1 MKPAFALDLS
11 QDALTLLYR
20 LEDGWA
26 DLGRVGFDDPKLEAR
41 IADLRARAEALAPG
55 GVATKLILPESQI
68 LYTEVDAPGP
78 DAAGRRAQIAAAL
91 EGRTPYPVADLAFDW
106 SRSAGRVQ
114 VAVVARVTLAEAED
128 FAETRGFNPVAFVAR
143 PAPGQFAGE
152 PFFGPAAGA
161 AAHLPEGARLDRDQ
175 DPVRIVAL
183 PPGLAAALGD
193 TAAALGGIEPP
204 AAETA
209 PAGPDNF
216 AEPDISAAGP
226 AETLG
231 DTAAALGRIE
241 PPAAET
247 APEGPGDSAEPD
259 ISAAGPA
266 AAPETDVDLVPPPA
280 GPDAPAAM
288 PMETVPV
295 PEAITAAPGP
305 ELSPE
310 STPDAAGEA
319 VAEAP
324 FIAVDDLVDDL
335 PEGPAAMT
343 ADDGAAPG
351 ADRPQVPAFASRR
364 SGGPAADPAALLA
377 EATGR
382 LHLLADEPAVVR
394 PMPRPEPRL
403 GPAAD
408 LAVTAPDIDVPQS
421 GMAAEDAAEGLSR
434 RKGPGRAAL
443 TALPEARHGTQA
455 QLRAR
460 QGRQGVQG
468 AAAPG
473 ALGAPSGQGR
483 RAAAGRTRLGLVLVA
498 LLVLLMAAVALWSAW
513 TGGDPEPEP
522 QAALHVPEDTAPAVG
537 ADTAAAEAGTAAE
550 SGAPDT
556 PATAE
561 PAPDPAVPAPDPA
574 SPSDAEATPPAAAMP
589 APADPA
595 DAVTAA
601 LAEALAS
608 EVVPETATETRPES
622 GPQAAE
628 TAAAP
633 AVAPSVTSPVTPPAV
648 APTVTPPAVA
658 PAATSP
664 ATPTVTPP
672 AGTPPSET
680 APAEIAPP
688 VWTGAP
694 QAAASGAGDQAS
706 GQSSGAAVLAAA
718 TDAGRAELPEAP
730 GTLAAGPAAA
740 PTDAA
745 PGLQPLPPPFGTVIT
760 FGPDGRIV
768 ATPEGVITPDGFTL
782 FAGRPPTV
790 PAAAP
795 RPGVTVAAAAPAPAS
810 ATTAT
815 ATTGAAPAL
824 APLPAPVDPAHAAK
838 TPRLRPGAIVTRA
851 AAARAAAPIPEPAA
865 PAPAADSPVAP
876 PAATP
881 AATEGALPAP
891 VDPAHAARG
900 PQIRPEAVIRRA
912 EAARAQAATVA
923 AAAEAAARAEAE
935 ALANASRLAVAS
947 SRRPSERPSG
957 LAKAVEAAVAAA
969 VAAPPEPE
977 PQPAAAPAPEPA
989 VASAPA
995 PAEIDEPEPT
1005 ETVPNMPT
1013 TVTVARQATV
1023 KNAIDLG
1030 KINLIGVYG
1039 SSSNRRA
1046 LVRMPNGRLVKV
1058 KIGDRLDGGQVA
1070 AIGDSELTYVK
1081 GGRSVTLKIMKNG

>member
-26 DLGRVGFDDPKLEAR
+26 DLGRVGFDDPELEAR

-193 TAAALGGIEPP
+193 TAAALDG
-204 AAETA
+204 
-209 PAGPDNF
+209 
-216 AEPDISAAGP
+216 
-226 AETLG
+226 
-231 DTAAALGRIE
+231 IE

-266 AAPETDVDLVPPPA
+266 AAPEIDVDLVPPPA

-295 PEAITAAPGP
+295 PEAITAGPGP
-305 ELSPE
+305 ELSPESTPATE

-468 AAAPG
+468 AVAPG

-574 SPSDAEATPPAAAMP
+574 SPSEAEATPPAAAMP

-608 EVVPETATETRPES
+608 EVVPETATETATETRPEA
-622 GPQAAE
+622 GPQAAGA
-628 TAAAP
+628 AAAP
-633 AVAPSVTSPVTPPAV
+633 AVAPSATSPVTPPAV
-648 APTVTPPAVA
+648 APAVTPPAVA

-672 AGTPPSET
+672 AGTPPAET

-923 AAAEAAARAEAE
+923 AAAQAAARAEAE

-1030 KINLIGVYG
+1030 RINLIGVYG